1 MSDSPD
7 PAVLLIRRRQDR
19 RPRRR
24 RIFRHLNAAVADL
37 LGFHSD
43 DLVGTDAFALVHP
56 DNEERLQETAR
67 IVSGELT
74 PDEPLE
80 YRYRTADGG
89 WVWLRTTVHPPEETE
104 IDGYVLTSRDITS
117 EVESRRRLETIA
129 SASSD
134 VFWMFSAEWD
144 ELLFISDIVE
154 EVFGVSRDTLER
166 QPNRFLDVVHPDD
179 RSYVERAMDRL
190 SNGESTLID
199 YRLGSADGTTKW
211 VRVPGEP
218 VIENGTVVAVTG
230 FARDVTDEYR
240 RERQLAVMDNLLR
253 HTIRNDMN
261 IVDGTAE
268 RIVDA
273 RRCRGRV
280 RSGGVGRQRRGRGG

>member
-7 PAVLLIRRRQDR
+7 PAVLLDLAGDKIAVLDEDG
-19 RPRRR
+19 
-24 RIFRHLNAAVADL
+24 IFRHLNAAVADL

-56 DNEERLQETAR
+56 DNEERLQETFAR

-154 EVFGVSRDTLER
+154 EVFGVSRDTLETAAK
-166 QPNRFLDVVHPDD
+166 
-179 RSYVERAMDRL
+179 S
-190 SNGESTLID
+190 
-199 YRLGSADGTTKW
+199 
-211 VRVPGEP
+211 VP
-218 VIENGTVVAVTG
+218 
-230 FARDVTDEYR
+230 
-240 RERQLAVMDNLLR
+240 
-253 HTIRNDMN
+253 
-261 IVDGTAE
+261 
-268 RIVDA
+268 
-273 RRCRGRV
+273 RRCPSR
-280 RSGGVGRQRRGRGG
+280 